1 MKYKNVIDARRDGT
15 RRHIWLCADDYGM
28 SPAVNVAIRDL
39 VVRGRINA
47 TSVMVVAPSFCRSE
61 AISLNILNASHTR
74 VAIGL
79 HVTLTAPYQPLSRT
93 FQPACDG
100 TFLSKRETA
109 QHSFLHLLRRE
120 TLESEI
126 SSQLQEFIT
135 AFGRLPDFIDGH
147 QHVHLFPQIREA
159 LLSVVKNAAPNVW
172 VRQCG
177 RIGPLHKRVADGKA
191 IALDML
197 SSGFRRLANRYG
209 VRVNPAFAGTYG
221 FAKDADYAQIFPKF
235 LRALPDGSVV
245 MCHPGFVDA
254 ELQRLDPL
262 TTLREREYFFL
273 IDDAFPSLLDAHG
286 LTLLPLPSTYS

>member
-1 MKYKNVIDARRDGT
+1 MKYGNVIDGRRNGT

-47 TSVMVVAPSFCRSE
+47 TSVMVVAPSLYRSE
-61 AISLNILNASHTR
+61 VVSLNILNARETR

-79 HVTLTAPYQPLSRT
+79 HVTLTAPYQPLSRN
-93 FQPACDG
+93 FQPVSDG
-100 TFLSKRETA
+100 NFLSKRETVR
-109 QHSFLHLLRRE
+109 HSFLHLLRRE
-120 TLESEI
+120 MVESEI
-126 SSQLQEFIT
+126 SSQLQEFVA

-147 QHVHLFPQIREA
+147 QHVHLFPQVREA
-159 LLSVVKNAAPNVW
+159 LLSVVKDVAPNVW

-197 SSGFRRLANRYG
+197 SSGFRRLANRHG

-221 FAKDADYAQIFPKF
+221 FAKNADYARIFPKF
-235 LRALPDGSVV
+235 LRGLPDGSVV

-262 TTLREREYFFL
+262 TTLREREYLFL
-273 IDDAFPSLLDAHG
+273 IGNSLPGLLDAYG
-286 LTLLPLPSTYS
+286 LTLLPLPSTNS

>member
-1 MKYKNVIDARRDGT
+1 MKHGNVIDARREGT

-47 TSVMVVAPSFCRSE
+47 TSVMVIAPNFYRSE
-61 AISLNILNASHTR
+61 AVPLNILNARETR

-79 HVTLTAPYQPLSRT
+79 HLTLTAPYQPLSRN
-93 FQPACDG
+93 FQPVRDG
-100 TFLSKRETA
+100 IFLSQQEIAR
-109 QHSFLHLLRRE
+109 HSFLHRLQRE
-120 TLESEI
+120 VMEIEI
-126 SSQLQEFIT
+126 SSQLQEFIA

-159 LLSVVKNAAPNVW
+159 LLSVVKDVAPNVW

-177 RIGPLHKRVADGKA
+177 RIGPLHKRLADGKA
-191 IALDML
+191 IALDVL

-221 FAKDADYAQIFPKF
+221 FAKDADYIQIFPRF
-235 LRALPDGSVV
+235 LRGCRTGAW
-245 MCHPGFVDA
+245 
-254 ELQRLDPL
+254 
-262 TTLREREYFFL
+262 
-273 IDDAFPSLLDAHG
+273 
-286 LTLLPLPSTYS
+286 

>member
-1 MKYKNVIDARRDGT
+1 MKYGNVIDGRRNGT

-47 TSVMVVAPSFCRSE
+47 TSVMVVAPSLYRSE
-61 AISLNILNASHTR
+61 VVSLNILNARETR

-79 HVTLTAPYQPLSRT
+79 HVTLTAPYQPLSRN
-93 FQPACDG
+93 FQPVSDG
-100 TFLSKRETA
+100 NFLSKRETVR
-109 QHSFLHLLRRE
+109 HSFLHLLRRE
-120 TLESEI
+120 MVESEI
-126 SSQLQEFIT
+126 SSQLQEFVA

-147 QHVHLFPQIREA
+147 QHVHLFPQVREA
-159 LLSVVKNAAPNVW
+159 LLSVVKDVAPNVW

-197 SSGFRRLANRYG
+197 SSGFRRLANRHG

-221 FAKDADYAQIFPKF
+221 FAKNADYARIFPKF
-235 LRALPDGSVV
+235 LRGLPDGSVV

-262 TTLREREYFFL
+262 TTLREREYLFL
-273 IDDAFPSLLDAHG
+273 IGNSLPGLLEAYG
-286 LTLLPLPSTYS
+286 LTLLPLPSTNS